1 MGTTPWLLISVAILL
16 VLFLILAIMLKKG
29 IKRPPDYYAFFIMG
43 IIWLILGIPLKNY
56 TLSIMGLVFTIVG
69 LVNKKKWKENRQ
81 CWGTMTPEEKK
92 WKTIIL
98 VILGLLVL
106 AGLVFLLL
114 KNNRAA

>member
-1 MGTTPWLLISVAILL
+1 METAPWILISVAILL
-16 VLFLILAIMLKKG
+16 VLFLILALLLKKG
-29 IKRPPDYYAFFIMG
+29 AKRPVDYYAFFIMG
-43 IIWLILGIPLKNY
+43 IIWLALGLPFKNY
-56 TLSIMGLVFTIVG
+56 TLSIMGLAFAIAG

-106 AGLVFLLL
+106 AGLIVFLLNS
-114 KNNRAA
+114 K